1 MHHIEHMIEVRAHD
15 VHLIDVNHAGDV
27 IMVSL
32 SPNSLGLRLNTALCT
47 KNRHASV
54 QNSQG
59 ALNLSGEV
67 DVTRGVDDVDA
78 GSVPEA
84 GGCSRG
90 DGYAT
95 LLLLLH
101 PVHGRGT
108 LMGLAELVVDTG
120 VEQNTFRSRGLA
132 GVDMSHDT
140 DISRFLK

>member
-1 MHHIEHMIEVRAHD
+1 
-15 VHLIDVNHAGDV
+15 
-27 IMVSL
+27 MVSL

-54 QNSQG
+54 QHSQG
-59 ALNLSGEV
+59 TLDLCGKV

-78 GSVPEA
+78 GAVPET
-84 GGCSRG
+84 GGSGRG

-101 PVHGRGT
+101 PVHGGGT
-108 LMGLAELVVDTG
+108 LMGLTELVVDTG